1 MGKAPRKSLKDRN
14 RPQLWAIMAANA
26 IAFYCVA
33 QWDAISASGTESM
46 FKHAT
51 NLLPVGLTI
60 ILTTVANALIGSD
73 NKARLVFLRWKHA
86 LPRHRAFSSRRV
98 LARTGASRTQSGN
111 DVRTTSPRL
120 RGELGLNFGYSRPL
134 FACVHRTWEAAGR
147 DLPPAPQAR
156 AVRKILSRCQWR
168 DWSNRFRCQL
178 RPGATSRILPGPI
191 IAAGFARPPSALV
204 NGLRLA
210 ESELRW

>member
-1 MGKAPRKSLKDRN
+1 VSSDCSIICG
-14 RPQLWAIMAANA
+14 
-26 IAFYCVA
+26 
-33 QWDAISASGTESM
+33 
-46 FKHAT
+46 
-51 NLLPVGLTI
+51 LP
-60 ILTTVANALIGSD
+60 D
-73 NKARLVFLRWKHA
+73 
-86 LPRHRAFSSRRV
+86 P
-98 LARTGASRTQSGN
+98 
-111 DVRTTSPRL
+111 P
-120 RGELGLNFGYSRPL
+120 
-134 FACVHRTWEAAGR
+134 WEAAGR
-147 DLPPAPQAR
+147 DLPPAQAR